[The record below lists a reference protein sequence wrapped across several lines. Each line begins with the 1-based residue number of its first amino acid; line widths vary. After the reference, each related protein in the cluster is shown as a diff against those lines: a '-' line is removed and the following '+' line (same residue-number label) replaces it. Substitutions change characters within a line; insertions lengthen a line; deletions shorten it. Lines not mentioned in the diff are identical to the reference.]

1 MKVRLNKLWSF
12 VSNQLTNIDNPRSE
26 VYYILKLFFSLSD
39 KDFLLNPIIKIDS
52 AQWNRL
58 IQILQKRNQLVP
70 IAYLFYRKEFYSLS
84 FYVNESVLIPRPETE
99 LLVEIFLKEIK
110 DKRELYCLDVGTG
123 SGCIPISILNHTENI
138 QYFLGIDISQDAI
151 EIANFNKKQLLSQ
164 DKQKILEFKKIDF
177 INEIYKIKYKFDF
190 IISNPPY
197 VLPNEYFNL
206 EKDLYYEPK
215 IALLVENPY
224 QFYEQFFNHCYKL
237 LNKNGFVFLE
247 SSPTLIP
254 IQIEFLKQMNF
265 ESYRIEKD
273 YQRLDRFLIIKK

>member
-1 MKVRLNKLWSF
+1 MKFQLHKLWSCL
-12 VSNQLTNIDNPRSE
+12 SHRLTNFDHPRNE

-39 KDFLLNPIIKIDS
+39 KDFLLNSEIKIDS

-58 IQILQKRNQLVP
+58 IQILQKRNQHVP
-70 IAYLFYRKEFYSLS
+70 IAYLFSRKEFYSLS

-99 LLVEIFLKEIK
+99 LLVEIFLKEIQNK
-110 DKRELYCLDVGTG
+110 KELFCLDVGTG

-138 QYFLGIDISQDAI
+138 HYFLGIDISENAI
-151 EIANFNKKQLLSQ
+151 KIANFNKKQLLSL
-164 DKQKILEFKKIDF
+164 DKQKILEFQKIDF
-177 INEIYKIKYKFDF
+177 LNEIYKINYKFDF

-197 VLPNEYFNL
+197 VLPNEYLNL
-206 EKDLYYEPK
+206 EKDLFYEPK

-237 LNKNGFVFLE
+237 LNKNGFVLLE
-247 SSPTLIP
+247 SSPTLLP
-254 IQIEFLKQMNF
+254 IQIEILNQMNF

-273 YQRLDRFLIIKK
+273 YQALDRFLIIRK